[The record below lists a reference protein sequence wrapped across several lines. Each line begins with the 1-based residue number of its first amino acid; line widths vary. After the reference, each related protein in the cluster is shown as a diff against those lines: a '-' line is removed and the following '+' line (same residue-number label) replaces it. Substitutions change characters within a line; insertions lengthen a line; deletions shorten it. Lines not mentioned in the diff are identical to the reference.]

1 MVSNST
7 TTSGP
12 AMQRDAGRLTLAIV
26 IVRQARDQVTV
37 RRLSRRVAE
46 LLRFTAQEG
55 IRIATAVSE
64 ILRIAR
70 MHAVRTRV
78 TFLIATETE
87 TVPMLEVHIDH
98 EGEGR
103 NGLSRLA
110 ASTESDIDAGFTSAR
125 RLMDSCRADE
135 RADAIVLG
143 RQLPAATRLDTAT
156 LAAVRAEL
164 AQIDI
169 GDGIAE
175 VEQQNRELLETLAEL
190 RQRQEELT
198 ALTRELEDT
207 NRGVVALY
215 AEIEEKADKLR
226 RSDEMKSRFLSNT
239 SHELRTPLS
248 SIRVL
253 AQLLLDRIDGDLTAE
268 QEKQVEYIK
277 HATTGLSELVNDLL
291 DLAKIESGKVE
302 VYCDQIEIAALFG
315 TLRGM
320 LRPLTSSDAVTLV
333 FEQEDAAVTLCSD
346 EGKLSQILR
355 NLVAN
360 ALKFTEAGE
369 VRVTAA
375 IDTPSGMIRFD
386 VSDTGIGIAT
396 EHLPLIFE
404 EFEQV
409 ANRLQQRGKGTGLGL
424 PLCRKL
430 ATLLGGR
437 IDVVST
443 PDKGSTF
450 SLLLPLSGAACTVQG
465 SAAASQDGAI
475 T

>member
-1 MVSNST
+1 MVSKNT
-7 TTSGP
+7 MGDDG
-12 AMQRDAGRLTLAIV
+12 AMQGNAGRHMLATV

-46 LLRFTAQEG
+46 LLRFTAQES

-70 MHAVRTRV
+70 MHAGRTRV
-78 TFLIATETE
+78 SFLIVTEAAP
-87 TVPMLEVHIDH
+87 VLEVRIEH
-98 EGEGR
+98 EGEDKR
-103 NGLSRLA
+103 GLSRLA
-110 ASTESDIDAGFTSAR
+110 ASTESGIDAGFTSAR

-135 RADAIVLG
+135 HADAIVLG
-143 RQLPAATRLDTAT
+143 RQLPAATRTDPAS

-164 AQIDI
+164 SQTEI
-169 GDGIAE
+169 GDDIAE

-215 AEIEEKADKLR
+215 AEIEEKAEKLR

-253 AQLLLDRIDGDLTAE
+253 AQLLLDRIDGDLTPE

-302 VYCDQIEIAALFG
+302 VYCDQIDIAALFG

-320 LRPLTSSDAVTLV
+320 LRPLTSSDAVALI
-333 FEQEDAAVTLCSD
+333 FEQKDAATTLCSD

-360 ALKFTEAGE
+360 ALKFTESGE
-369 VRVTAA
+369 VRVTASIEA
-375 IDTPSGMIRFD
+375 LSGMMRFD
-386 VSDTGIGIAT
+386 VSDTGIGIAN

-409 ANRLQQRGKGTGLGL
+409 ANPLQQRGKGTGLGL

-443 PDKGSTF
+443 PGKGSVF
-450 SLLLPLSGAACTVQG
+450 SLLLPIVGETCTAQLPATAA
-465 SAAASQDGAI
+465 QDG
-475 T
+475 TKT